1 MLVICSDFEDR
12 VYYFQLSV
20 RRSSLKPKENSLYL
34 TYLGSAQFPDGDP
47 KKRISFEQKFKTT
60 RSHRSCLCHFEECDK
75 KLPRGQS
82 KSFCTLAPGCGL
94 IELSRHGVQP
104 LPRLGTSMHLKIFIA
119 SPHTISDQ
127 VDNDIKEKMV
137 RVGIGSNVSFTDFD
151 RGGRNVKRCNIGI
164 YSTFRRIQP
173 KEYKY

>member
-60 RSHRSCLCHFEECDK
+60 RSHRSCLCHFEECAK

-82 KSFCTLAPGCGL
+82 ESFCTLAPGCGL

-104 LPRLGTSMHLKIFIA
+104 LPGLGTSMHLKIFIA
-119 SPHTISDQ
+119 SAL
-127 VDNDIKEKMV
+127 
-137 RVGIGSNVSFTDFD
+137 
-151 RGGRNVKRCNIGI
+151 
-164 YSTFRRIQP
+164 
-173 KEYKY
+173 